1 MIVLDLLKKVVLI
14 GDYAEGIDSGL
25 IEILIVGSEINT
37 KYLHELSPKIE
48 KIINRKV
55 RFFVSDQEFVNQ
67 PSLVVFEA

>member
-1 MIVLDLLKKVVLI
+1 MI